1 VPNYDVNDAGDALDM
16 HVHAFFTGHAVTRRQ
31 WPLGPVEQRIPG
43 FFVYAVGPGP
53 RFAGWTYLTAGCW
66 RATARHQHGLEFVLS
81 TNTDDVRH
89 VELLTMLAYYHAGQD
104 SQRLDLGHTVP
115 IGEPWMPGSLCEFQ
129 LIALPYA
136 YGPDLEVCAWSN
148 GHARILATQPITEAE
163 HKLKV
168 AQGLEALEQRLE
180 ETAAD
185 FANPHRPSV
194 A

>member
-1 VPNYDVNDAGDALDM
+1 VPTYDVNDAGDALDT
-16 HVHAFFTGHAVTRRQ
+16 HVHAFFAGHAVTRRQ

-43 FFVYAVGPGP
+43 FFVYAAGPGP

-66 RATARHQHGLEFVLS
+66 KATARHQHDLEFVLS

-89 VELLTMLAYYHAGQD
+89 VELLTMLAYYHAGQE
-104 SQRLDLGHTVP
+104 SQRLE
-115 IGEPWMPGSLCEFQ
+115 I
-129 LIALPYA
+129 
-136 YGPDLEVCAWSN
+136 CAWNN
-148 GHARILATQPITEAE
+148 GHARILATQPITSAE

-168 AQGLEALEQRLE
+168 AHGLEALEQRLE
-180 ETAAD
+180 ATAAD